1 MAVQPRR
8 DLASRH
14 GSIVRIAAAHSW
26 SYRSDNP
33 ICTRT
38 PLDPVPDCRVVHLQ
52 AAFAEQLFDI
62 AERKRVPQVPAH
74 GAKNKFGLGL
84 SPLEDRR
91 SDCLFHDR
99 FRLPAAVR
107 QSCNTTAMIAHL
119 RGREEALEPF
129 GWSQED
135 TEWVAMVCLNSGMFT
150 RTQYADYFN
159 VHHSQA
165 ARFVQSLVDL
175 GLAVDEPIPV
185 ISTRNRTR
193 VCRIT
198 HKSIYRE
205 LGVPNIQH
213 RRNAGLSVYLRRLLS
228 LDYVIDHSDLEWLPT
243 EDEKVRFCTHYG
255 VPHNRLPHRIYGGAA
270 GCVARYFHLKLPFA
284 GGPTCTFVYV
294 DPGNDTV
301 TEMRYWG
308 QTHEHLWAGLRHR
321 GIKIHVAAIGVTP
334 DAGKRARTVLDGWA
348 RDRDGIRAGD
358 YREAELREELDA
370 LSRGIDTFDSQIFA
384 RYGGQPNAVRRWQE
398 LKDMLAKPLPYNIR
412 IDTFEIWRSR
422 RIYPEGV
429 DLYEIPE

>member
-1 MAVQPRR
+1 
-8 DLASRH
+8 
-14 GSIVRIAAAHSW
+14 
-26 SYRSDNP
+26 
-33 ICTRT
+33 
-38 PLDPVPDCRVVHLQ
+38 
-52 AAFAEQLFDI
+52 
-62 AERKRVPQVPAH
+62 
-74 GAKNKFGLGL
+74 
-84 SPLEDRR
+84 
-91 SDCLFHDR
+91 
-99 FRLPAAVR
+99 
-107 QSCNTTAMIAHL
+107 MIAHL

-159 VHHSQA
+159 THPVRAH
-165 ARFVQSLVDL
+165 RFVQSLVDL
-175 GLAVDEPIPV
+175 NLAVDEAIPV

-205 LGVPNIQH
+205 LGVPNIRH

-228 LDYVIDHSDLEWLPT
+228 LDYVIERPELEWLPT

-255 VPHNRLPHRIYGGAA
+255 VPHNRLPQRIYGGAA

-294 DPGNDTV
+294 DPGNETA

-308 QTHEHLWAGLRHR
+308 QTHEHLWARLRHR
-321 GIKIHVAAIGVTP
+321 GITIHVAAIGVTP
-334 DAGKRARTVLDGWA
+334 DADKRARAVLDGWA

-370 LSRGIDTFDSQIFA
+370 LSRGIDTFDSRIFA
-384 RYGGQPNAVRRWQE
+384 RYGGQPNTVRRWQE

>member
-1 MAVQPRR
+1 
-8 DLASRH
+8 
-14 GSIVRIAAAHSW
+14 
-26 SYRSDNP
+26 
-33 ICTRT
+33 
-38 PLDPVPDCRVVHLQ
+38 
-52 AAFAEQLFDI
+52 
-62 AERKRVPQVPAH
+62 
-74 GAKNKFGLGL
+74 
-84 SPLEDRR
+84 
-91 SDCLFHDR
+91 
-99 FRLPAAVR
+99 
-107 QSCNTTAMIAHL
+107 MIAHL

-159 VHHSQA
+159 VHRSQA
-165 ARFVQSLVDL
+165 TRFVQSLVDL
-175 GLAVDEPIPV
+175 NFAVDEAIPV

-205 LGVPNIQH
+205 LGVPDIRH

-228 LDYVIDHSDLEWLPT
+228 LDYVIERPELEWLPT

-294 DPGNDTV
+294 DPGNETA

-308 QTHEHLWAGLRHR
+308 QTHEHLWARLRHR
-321 GIKIHVAAIGVTP
+321 GITIHVTAIGVTP
-334 DAGKRARTVLDGWA
+334 DADKRARAVLDGWV

-384 RYGGQPNAVRRWQE
+384 RYGGQPNTVRRWQE

>member
-1 MAVQPRR
+1 
-8 DLASRH
+8 
-14 GSIVRIAAAHSW
+14 
-26 SYRSDNP
+26 
-33 ICTRT
+33 
-38 PLDPVPDCRVVHLQ
+38 
-52 AAFAEQLFDI
+52 
-62 AERKRVPQVPAH
+62 
-74 GAKNKFGLGL
+74 
-84 SPLEDRR
+84 
-91 SDCLFHDR
+91 
-99 FRLPAAVR
+99 
-107 QSCNTTAMIAHL
+107 MIAHL

-159 VHHSQA
+159 THPVRAH
-165 ARFVQSLVDL
+165 RFVQGLVDL
-175 GLAVDEPIPV
+175 RLAVDEPIPV

-205 LGVPNIQH
+205 LGVPNIRH

-228 LDYVIDHSDLEWLPT
+228 LDYVIERPELEWLPT

-294 DPGNDTV
+294 DPGNDTA

-308 QTHEHLWAGLRHR
+308 QTHEHLWARLRHR
-321 GIKIHVAAIGVTP
+321 GITIHVAAIGVKP
-334 DAGKRARTVLDGWA
+334 DANKRARRCWTDGRGVGMVSGPGTTGRRHCGRNSTRFPGA
-348 RDRDGIRAGD
+348 SIPSIPGSSRATG
-358 YREAELREELDA
+358 ASPTPCGA
-370 LSRGIDTFDSQIFA
+370 G
-384 RYGGQPNAVRRWQE
+384 
-398 LKDMLAKPLPYNIR
+398 
-412 IDTFEIWRSR
+412 RS
-422 RIYPEGV
+422 
-429 DLYEIPE
+429 